1 VRVKLPSEKAD
12 HLIPFLRKIKE
23 QYDDPIAI
31 VSDMGKG
38 IASAVGEVFPNVQ
51 VFICH
56 SHFLRDL
63 GKDLMEEDYGKI
75 RNKLKADKIRTTL
88 GKMKKQLEIRI
99 NGKEDLVDEVFKS
112 IVNGNL
118 ESECLER
125 VPGFIVYGLIRWISE
140 PTKVQGYGFPFD
152 RKHLEFYR
160 KLKVVS
166 LTLNKIVGVYLRNNI
181 KGNEPLYKLRR
192 VIKQVIDNKSCAK
205 TVVDLEE
212 KVAVFDKFR
221 EALRINLIGGK
232 MGLNDQGDETDIK
245 TIEGAV
251 ESFKE
256 WLLAN
261 PKLSKKLEYKKMIK
275 QIDHYWNK
283 LFADPITVMTPSG
296 PIEIQPQRTN
306 NLLEQFFR
314 SIKRLFR
321 KRTGTS
327 DLNKTLKAILAD
339 TPLVRNLENAEYL
352 KIILNG
358 CSTLEERFAQIDAK
372 MVIEERKAAEKT
384 PEKFS
389 STTKKII
396 KLPQLPQKIAAAIL
410 AHAS

>member
-1 VRVKLPSEKAD
+1 
-12 HLIPFLRKIKE
+12 
-23 QYDDPIAI
+23 
-31 VSDMGKG
+31 
-38 IASAVGEVFPNVQ
+38 
-51 VFICH
+51 
-56 SHFLRDL
+56 
-63 GKDLMEEDYGKI
+63 
-75 RNKLKADKIRTTL
+75 
-88 GKMKKQLEIRI
+88 
-99 NGKEDLVDEVFKS
+99 
-112 IVNGNL
+112 
-118 ESECLER
+118 
-125 VPGFIVYGLIRWISE
+125 
-140 PTKVQGYGFPFD
+140 
-152 RKHLEFYR
+152 
-160 KLKVVS
+160 
-166 LTLNKIVGVYLRNNI
+166 
-181 KGNEPLYKLRR
+181 
-192 VIKQVIDNKSCAK
+192 
-205 TVVDLEE
+205 
-212 KVAVFDKFR
+212 
-221 EALRINLIGGK
+221 
-232 MGLNDQGDETDIK
+232 
-245 TIEGAV
+245 
-251 ESFKE
+251 
-256 WLLAN
+256 
-261 PKLSKKLEYKKMIK
+261 MIK